1 MPMNV
6 SVISSKPA
14 DTHRTTMSRLSGAWP
29 PVLTAAAVAAIST
42 LVGMHP
48 NPAPGADTLAMA
60 GTVASVSSTM
70 LGFNLAAMAVLASI
84 SHTHLVKIM
93 HKTGHYQDLV
103 RTLLVGCLFFLACAA
118 CGFTLLFGAAPG
130 PALMTATVA
139 LHVGALVS
147 LLDIGRKFYLVLKN
161 LNP

>member
-1 MPMNV
+1 MTV
-6 SVISSKPA
+6 SAISSNP
-14 DTHRTTMSRLSGAWP
+14 TETRRLNMSTLTGTWP
-29 PVLTAAAVAAIST
+29 PILAAAATAAASALMGA
-42 LVGMHP
+42 HP

-84 SHTHLVKIM
+84 SNTHLVKMM
-93 HKTGHYQDLV
+93 HKTGHYQDLL
-103 RTLLVGCLFFLACAA
+103 RTLLVGCLFFLACAT
-118 CGFTLLFGAAPG
+118 CGFALLFGAPHH
-130 PALMTATVA
+130 ALLMIGTLA